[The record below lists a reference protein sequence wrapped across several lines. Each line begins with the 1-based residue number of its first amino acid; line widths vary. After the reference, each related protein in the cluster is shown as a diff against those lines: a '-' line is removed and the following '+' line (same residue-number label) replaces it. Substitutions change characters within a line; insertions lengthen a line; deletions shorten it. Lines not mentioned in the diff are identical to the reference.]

1 MTDMELMEEYGVSPP
16 LREVCDSEEEYV
28 LAYVFGQAGA
38 SIYTY
43 IKCLGWAKFWNQLRE
58 MKHHEERLNIRQR
71 ELIDEWTGK
80 NPKRMALEY
89 DEKEPEMRS
98 SF

>member
-1 MTDMELMEEYGVSPP
+1 MAEVVSEFFTVVWVDMVPPDTLAELVP
-16 LREVCDSEEEYV
+16 
-28 LAYVFGQAGA
+28 YVFGQAGA

-80 NPKRMALEY
+80 NPKRIALEY